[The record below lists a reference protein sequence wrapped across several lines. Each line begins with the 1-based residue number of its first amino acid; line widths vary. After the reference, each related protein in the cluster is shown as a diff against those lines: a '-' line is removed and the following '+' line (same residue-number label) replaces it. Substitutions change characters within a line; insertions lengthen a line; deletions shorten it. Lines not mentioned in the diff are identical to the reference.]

1 MPCCYT
7 LDRCSTY
14 TKAMDRIDQSVTA
27 PVRREEEKKI
37 TVTAGVVC
45 GIDDAPV
52 MTASGPSS
60 LIHVG
65 TKTFSRSHW
74 NYDHDSY
81 IYVAFLL
88 FSSTMSNVKLQRK
101 MARAEERIK
110 ESNIPFF
117 FQGSMESE
125 LFNLEIFSVF
135 STMVGP
141 SKIVNLISQKKQ
153 VMNQVGEF
161 IDIERYA

>member
-1 MPCCYT
+1 
-7 LDRCSTY
+7 
-14 TKAMDRIDQSVTA
+14 
-27 PVRREEEKKI
+27 
-37 TVTAGVVC
+37 
-45 GIDDAPV
+45 
-52 MTASGPSS
+52 
-60 LIHVG
+60 
-65 TKTFSRSHW
+65 
-74 NYDHDSY
+74 
-81 IYVAFLL
+81 
-88 FSSTMSNVKLQRK
+88 